1 MARILLLFAVAAA
14 VFAGGCSHPPAP
26 RPAPLTE
33 NAHFR
38 GHAEILKKTL
48 SPLRMAGAFITPDT
62 YENYR
67 YTPEELVRRLRMA
80 GITQVY
86 LQTESYEVKDFGAE
100 FPVFLKHLRNSGIP
114 VWIAISDHI
123 IYEKPEESFVYLS
136 TLAHDY
142 DKHLYQ
148 RITDFSAV
156 DNVFG
161 IALALTPHINSSL
174 RRRGLYAWSESTYG
188 IGGDNDQLIRQ
199 SIKLAADI
207 RRKFRSKPL
216 ALVIPEF
223 YHGKAVA
230 GELSAGRIADFLPLA
245 DQVVVTAFD
254 DRIDGHAASLRPQLE
269 EAASLGKQ
277 LIVCLPAGYRLQSR
291 RFRSLG
297 DATFGGFMNQLS
309 LELRNI
315 QNEPGLGGLA
325 FMNFRGVEILLEKP
339 E

>member
-1 MARILLLFAVAAA
+1 MFAVAA
-14 VFAGGCSHPPAP
+14 VIFAGGCSHPPVP
-26 RPAPLTE
+26 HPVPLTE

-38 GHAEILKKTL
+38 EHAEILKKTL
-48 SPLRMAGAFITPDT
+48 SPLRMAGAFVSPET
-62 YENYR
+62 YESYR
-67 YTPEELVRRLRMA
+67 YTPEELVRRLRMT

-86 LQTESYEVKDFGAE
+86 LQTEGYEVEDFGKE
-100 FPVFLKHLRNSGIP
+100 FPGFLKTLRNAGIP

-123 IYEKPEESFVYLS
+123 IYEKPQESFVYLS

-148 RITDFSAV
+148 RIADFSAV

-174 RRRGLYAWSESTYG
+174 RRRGLYSWSESTYG

-216 ALVIPEF
+216 ALIIPEF
-223 YHGKAVA
+223 YHGKAAA

-245 DQVVVTAFD
+245 DQLVVTAFD
-254 DRIDGHAASLRPQLE
+254 DRLEGHTASLRPQLE

-277 LIVCLPAGYRLQSR
+277 LVVCLPAGYHLQSR

-297 DATFGGFMNQLS
+297 DATFGGFMNRLS

-315 QNEPGLGGLA
+315 QNEFGLGGLA